1 MDKPCRGLKWIAII
15 IVPVHYYIIILL
27 SSYGVFENLLNHSV
41 ADADLQISWGGGGR
55 GAVIQTLR

>member
-27 SSYGVFENLLNHSV
+27 SSYGVFENLL
-41 ADADLQISWGGGGR
+41 ALTIQWQ
-55 GAVIQTLR
+55 IQTFR